1 VEAADFGFY
10 WFDPAS
16 GRLAQRL
23 DRVTPGAGGFT
34 VRTRA
39 TLEAPFLEQRC
50 DAAGNIL
57 RRTTDD
63 GSTVEAIE
71 PQALLDLW
79 KRKGLPTQ

>member
-1 VEAADFGFY
+1 
-10 WFDPAS
+10 
-16 GRLAQRL
+16 
-23 DRVTPGAGGFT
+23 

-50 DAAGNIL
+50 DAAGTIL